1 MKHFVGQMRLLPATI
16 ATLALVLLFKT
27 TALTRALIDAEG
39 TGVVTVAE
47 AATPNASSAPARAAQ
62 VPTQSAQPPQKPAAS
77 PTAPSPTAPSPAA
90 AATPQPKAP
99 VATPVAAGPVA
110 PSSEP
115 SESERAVLQELR
127 DRRRALDTRD
137 AALSEREHIV
147 AAAERRL
154 MQRVA
159 ELEALQ
165 AKLETL
171 EKARQAQNETN
182 WRGLVMVYEKMKPAQ
197 AASIFDNLD
206 DAVLLPLL
214 DRMKE
219 LKAAPILAA
228 MRPDRARDATAALAK
243 LRTASVTPVPMPA
256 SVPVPTQPLTQLQ
269 TPTSVQTP

>member
-47 AATPNASSAPARAAQ
+47 AATPNASPAPAAQ
-62 VPTQSAQPPQKPAAS
+62 VPTQSVQPPQKPAAS
-77 PTAPSPTAPSPAA
+77 PTAPSPAA
-90 AATPQPKAP
+90 AATPQPEAP
-99 VATPVAAGPVA
+99 VATPVTAGPVA
-110 PSSEP
+110 PPSEP

-137 AALSEREHIV
+137 AALSEREHVV